1 MTEPKSFD
9 HVALWV
15 EDYEGLSSFLCE
27 ALGVHQIEA
36 GEDFHLVGANAR
48 EGKLTLFGADGPR
61 QPGVLRRVVL
71 RVEDLAAAQAGLPEE
86 VAVTI
91 EEDGISFEAPGGLG
105 IGLMKGGGLDLDLDH
120 VLIRVPQPEVTAAAF
135 EDFGF
140 RRDGETRVVVGDRSV
155 RLERGD
161 PGTAD
166 RPLLNHLA
174 LLVDSADDAK
184 EEAEGRGQTIE
195 KTVDAENTIAVF
207 VSGPDGIT
215 IEYVEHKP
223 SFSLV

>member
-1 MTEPKSFD
+1 MSSPKSFD

-27 ALGVHQIEA
+27 ALGLHLIEA
-36 GEDFHLVGANAR
+36 GEDFHLIGANAR
-48 EGKLTLFGADGPR
+48 EGKLTLFAGDGAR
-61 QPGVLRRVVL
+61 QPGVLRRVAL
-71 RVEDLAAAQAGLPEE
+71 RVGDLVAAQAALPGT
-86 VAVTI
+86 VAITI

-105 IGLMKGGGLDLDLDH
+105 IGLVKGDGLDFDLDH
-120 VLIRVPQPEVTAAAF
+120 VLLRVPKPAATAAAL

-140 RRDGETRVVVGDRSV
+140 RRDGESRVVVADRSV

-161 PGTAD
+161 PGSTD

-174 LLVDSADDAK
+174 LLVDSADEAR
-184 EEAEGRGQTIE
+184 EEAERRGQRIE

-207 VSGPDGIT
+207 VGGPDGIT

-223 SFSLV
+223 SFSLA